1 MDAPHEHRFDPVDHS
16 FMRLRGRLS
25 VGEDQMRKHNG

>member
-1 MDAPHEHRFDPVDHS
+1 MDAPHELDPVDHS